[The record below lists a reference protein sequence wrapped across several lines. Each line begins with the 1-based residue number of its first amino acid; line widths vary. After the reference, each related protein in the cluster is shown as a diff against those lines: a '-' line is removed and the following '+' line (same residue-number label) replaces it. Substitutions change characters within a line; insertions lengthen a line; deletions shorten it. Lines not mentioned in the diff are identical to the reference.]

1 MTRELGTRRAAGSGA
16 TGSGQLGPRGSR
28 GAFLA
33 DPLWFSCS
41 HGWIEK
47 KPFDRRVFTRL
58 LAALALTACASDT
71 APPSVAAAS
80 PARLRSY
87 QYVGV
92 AGSSEVTQ
100 EHGAAGRESLRGTTD
115 LGMRGNAAHTLANE
129 SATLD
134 PLGRLERAE
143 VVVSRP
149 GMGDARYT
157 LDATL
162 GTVRV
167 ERTGST
173 PLDWHVPVDAP
184 WLYAPASGGA
194 ADVVRVVEPEHQR
207 SYLTTVDQVAV
218 QTERGTTLAIG
229 DDGVDADDD
238 FITELRLF
246 HGAVTMARVAA
257 IDLGA

>member
-1 MTRELGTRRAAGSGA
+1 ME
-16 TGSGQLGPRGSR
+16 
-28 GAFLA
+28 
-33 DPLWFSCS
+33 
-41 HGWIEK
+41 

-71 APPSVAAAS
+71 TTPSVAAAS

-87 QYVGV
+87 HYVGV
-92 AGSSEVTQ
+92 AGSSQVTQ

-143 VVVSRP
+143 VVVSRS

-167 ERTGST
+167 ERAGSA

-184 WLYAPASGGA
+184 WLYAPASGGAGELMVTPVGAWVALRAARA

>member
-1 MTRELGTRRAAGSGA
+1 ME
-16 TGSGQLGPRGSR
+16 
-28 GAFLA
+28 
-33 DPLWFSCS
+33 
-41 HGWIEK
+41 

-71 APPSVAAAS
+71 AAPSVAAAS
-80 PARLRSY
+80 PVRLRSY
-87 QYVGV
+87 HYVGV
-92 AGSSEVTQ
+92 AGSSQVTQ
-100 EHGAAGRESLRGTTD
+100 EHGATGRESLRGTTD
-115 LGMRGNAAHTLANE
+115 VGMPGNAAPHTLANE

-134 PLGRLERAE
+134 PLGRLKRAE
-143 VVVSRP
+143 VVVSRS
-149 GMGDARYT
+149 GMAEVRYT

-167 ERTGST
+167 ERAGSA

-194 ADVVRVVEPEHQR
+194 GDLMVTPVGAWVALRASRAADVVRVIEPEHQR
-207 SYLTTVDQVAV
+207 SYLTTVDQIAV
-218 QTERGTTLAIG
+218 PTEHGMTLAIG

-257 IDLGA
+257 VDLGA

>member
-1 MTRELGTRRAAGSGA
+1 ME
-16 TGSGQLGPRGSR
+16 
-28 GAFLA
+28 
-33 DPLWFSCS
+33 
-41 HGWIEK
+41 

-87 QYVGV
+87 HYVGV

-194 ADVVRVVEPEHQR
+194 GELMVTPVGAWVALRAARAADVVRVVEPEHQR